1 MTSYDVIDRG
11 CDTSTSTRHPFV
23 LDFARGK
30 SEKVY
35 ELEVFCEVVG
45 FPRVERDFLF
55 RGCEVIFGKKYFLR
69 WGPKFF

>member
-1 MTSYDVIDRG
+1 MTHQQQHV
-11 CDTSTSTRHPFV
+11 TSLRWILPG
-23 LDFARGK
+23 GK

-55 RGCEVIFGKKYFLR
+55 RGCEVIFGNKYFLR
-69 WGPKFF
+69 WFPKFF